1 MSKNSEKPQKLMWS
15 ALKGN
20 LGFLRSVWITFDT
33 FCLWCVFQ
41 NLLVEEAD
49 VKGLEELCDVLA
61 LPEVKMIRRADDTM
75 KRANEGVPEESGRGK
90 RKRKSQNYAAMA
102 KGESTD
108 VVPLVVTSPQKRARG
123 AVKIELLPE
132 EEPDFA
138 RY

>member
-1 MSKNSEKPQKLMWS
+1 M
-15 ALKGN
+15 
-20 LGFLRSVWITFDT
+20 F
-33 FCLWCVFQ
+33 FQ

-75 KRANEGVPEESGRGK
+75 KRANEEGGGGVPEESGRGK

-102 KGESTD
+102 KGESID
-108 VVPLVVTSPQKRARG
+108 VVPMATPPQKRARG

>member
-1 MSKNSEKPQKLMWS
+1 M
-15 ALKGN
+15 
-20 LGFLRSVWITFDT
+20 F
-33 FCLWCVFQ
+33 FQ

-75 KRANEGVPEESGRGK
+75 KRANEEGGGGVPEESGRGK

-102 KGESTD
+102 KGESID
-108 VVPLVVTSPQKRARG
+108 VVPMATTPQKRARG

>member
-1 MSKNSEKPQKLMWS
+1 MVGTQKKSWS
-15 ALKGN
+15 SD
-20 LGFLRSVWITFDT
+20 RSVWITFGT
-33 FCLWCVFQ
+33 FCLWCDFQ

-75 KRANEGVPEESGRGK
+75 KRANEEGGGVPEESGRGK

-102 KGESTD
+102 KGESID
-108 VVPLVVTSPQKRARG
+108 VVPMATPPQKRARG

>member
-1 MSKNSEKPQKLMWS
+1 MWS
-15 ALKGN
+15 ELKRN
-20 LGFLRSVWITFDT
+20 LGRWRSVWITFAT

-75 KRANEGVPEESGRGK
+75 KRANEEGGGVPEESGRGK

-102 KGESTD
+102 KGESID
-108 VVPLVVTSPQKRARG
+108 VVPMATPPQKRARG